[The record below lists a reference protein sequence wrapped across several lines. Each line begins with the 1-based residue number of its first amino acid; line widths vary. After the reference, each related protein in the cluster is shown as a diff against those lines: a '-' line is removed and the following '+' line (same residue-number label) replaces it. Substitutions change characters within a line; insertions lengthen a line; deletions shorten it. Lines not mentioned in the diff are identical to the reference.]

1 MREDS
6 TDNMEGSG
14 GGSSP
19 MIGSGPDGSSENFE
33 LLFLIVKVR
42 PEMFVIEVKFL
53 NISIFSI

>member
-1 MREDS
+1 
-6 TDNMEGSG
+6 
-14 GGSSP
+14 